1 MKLEKP
7 LLFFDIE
14 ATGLNVTSDRI
25 VELSY
30 IVVHPDGREE
40 VTTERF
46 NPGIPISAEASAVNG
61 IKDEDVKD
69 CPRFKERAQDLAD
82 LFAQCDIAGFN
93 SDRFDVPMLVEE
105 FIRAGV
111 DFNPEACRFIDVMGI
126 YHKMEKRDLSAACKF
141 YLGRDLKDAHT
152 AEADTLA
159 TKDIFFAQLERYKDT
174 LKEDV
179 DFLASFSRRQNNV
192 DLAGRIV
199 RDEQGNEVI
208 NFGKHKG
215 RKVVDVL
222 RSEPSYFSWIMRG
235 DFAQNTKQAFM
246 RIKLREGI

>member
-1 MKLEKP
+1 M
-7 LLFFDIE
+7 
-14 ATGLNVTSDRI
+14 
-25 VELSY
+25 
-30 IVVHPDGREE
+30 
-40 VTTERF
+40 
-46 NPGIPISAEASAVNG
+46 
-61 IKDEDVKD
+61 
-69 CPRFKERAQDLAD
+69 
-82 LFAQCDIAGFN
+82 
-93 SDRFDVPMLVEE
+93 
-105 FIRAGV
+105 
-111 DFNPEACRFIDVMGI
+111 
-126 YHKMEKRDLSAACKF
+126 
-141 YLGRDLKDAHT
+141 
-152 AEADTLA
+152 
-159 TKDIFFAQLERYKDT
+159 
-174 LKEDV
+174 

>member
-1 MKLEKP
+1 MC
-7 LLFFDIE
+7 IR
-14 ATGLNVTSDRI
+14 DR
-25 VELSY
+25 
-30 IVVHPDGREE
+30 
-40 VTTERF
+40 
-46 NPGIPISAEASAVNG
+46 
-61 IKDEDVKD
+61 
-69 CPRFKERAQDLAD
+69 
-82 LFAQCDIAGFN
+82 CDIAGFN